1 MQVVFFKGVLC
12 KWQNSFTQQIF
23 QIHIQKTSTYMLQA
37 HANLALTEGLIEYD
51 LLML

>member
-23 QIHIQKTSTYMLQA
+23 QIHIQKTSNMLQA